1 MSSSVLSLRLHNKPY
16 QFVHVSLDFVN
27 DRREN
32 VFGDKNNR
40 TLRETLAHRRYHNL
54 ASVCVAEY
62 PEHLDSPLGE
72 VLLQLKDSG
81 DPFYKRF
88 LNRYGDLTYSTFSV
102 ADPTVLR
109 SRGVY
114 VYCADGVLMYIGRSK
129 DSMRNRVNQ
138 GYGRIH
144 PKNCFRDGQATN
156 CHLNALI
163 TSTTSDVTLW
173 LCQMDGDREID
184 ALEHGLIQQYAPPW
198 NIQRR

>member
-1 MSSSVLSLRLHNKPY
+1 MSSTVRSLRLRNKTY

-27 DRREN
+27 DRREDL
-32 VFGDKNNR
+32 FGDKNNK
-40 TLRETLAHRRYHNL
+40 TLRETLAHRRYQNL
-54 ASVCVAEY
+54 ASVCVDKY
-62 PEHLDSPLGE
+62 PEHLDSRLGE
-72 VLLQLKDSG
+72 VLLQLKISG

-88 LNRYGDLTYSTFSV
+88 LNRYGDLAYSTFSIS
-102 ADPTVLR
+102 DPSVLR

-114 VYCADGVLMYIGRSK
+114 AYCSDAVVMYIGRCK

-163 TSTTSDVTLW
+163 TDTTTDVTLW
-173 LCQMDGDREID
+173 LCQLDNDRDID
-184 ALEHGLIQQYAPPW
+184 ALESGLIQRYAPPW

>member
-1 MSSSVLSLRLHNKPY
+1 MSSTFISLRLHNKTY
-16 QFVHVSLDFVN
+16 QFVRVSLDFVN
-27 DRREN
+27 DRQAD
-32 VFGDKNNR
+32 VFGGKNNK
-40 TLRETLAHRRYHNL
+40 TLRETLAHRRYQAL

-72 VLLQLKDSG
+72 ALLQLKASG

-88 LNRYGDLTYSTFSV
+88 LNRYGDLTYSTFSI
-102 ADPTVLR
+102 ADPSVLR

-114 VYCADGVLMYIGRSK
+114 AYCSDGAVMYIGRCK

-163 TSTTSDVTLW
+163 TAATADVTLW
-173 LCQMDGDREID
+173 LHQLHSDREID
-184 ALEHGLIQQYAPPW
+184 ALEQGLIQRHAPPW